1 MVLDTSIRQ
10 FQLTVFYRVLN
21 WTSNSVFSHKPD
33 YLIEPTFNGTPR
45 YLYSYDNT
53 ASNSRLFSDG
63 LNVNG
68 NIARGI
74 GFGNNQ
80 DVVLNSNLNLQL
92 NGKLGKG
99 ISILA
104 AISDE
109 NNPIQPEGNTQQI
122 QDFDKVFISIFKD
135 SNSLTVGDFLMT
147 SSPSSYFMKYY
158 KKSRGL
164 QLDINDK
171 GKVAHHLHADAA
183 VSRGKFVRNEIQGV
197 EGNQGPYRL
206 QGANGELNIIV
217 ISATE
222 VVYLDG
228 EKLERGQQNDYVIDY
243 NTGEISFMPKRLI
256 TQFNRIVVE
265 FQYSDRNYARSVFTI
280 SDEIK
285 VGKFST
291 AIRYY
296 TEQDNKLQP
305 TDTSNSSDVQKI
317 LAATGDNP
325 ATFNYEKRYNQY
337 QFDRVNYR
345 RIDSL
350 GYNILLYSNAP
361 ESDTAFYTAVF
372 SLVGPNKGNYIQV
385 ASSANGRVY
394 AWVAP
399 INNVPQGS
407 YEPYVTLVAP
417 KRMQMLSASAM
428 YKASDKFDVK
438 TEAAYS
444 NFNTNTYSDI
454 NKSNDDGLGLFLS
467 LNQRN
472 LKFKKINISSQLKS
486 EFISSGFSYVE
497 RYRSVE
503 FNRVWN
509 RRLNNSSSLSVP
521 ANELVSAFNS
531 QINLGKAH
539 HINIELGN
547 FNRRNNFN
555 GFRGAGA
562 YRFSGSALTVNING
576 EQIASKTKGIVNT
589 SNSSYLYKLE
599 TQYLFKKL
607 KTSVSAQT
615 EESRFSSDTA
625 SQLDFGSFRYQ
636 QLAASIQGIGSKVWN
651 YKLEGSY
658 RSDDVVNLTSFK
670 YNSSGVNMNAN
681 LEHTG
686 PKQNRLSMV
695 GSFRKFNVA
704 GSATDE
710 EVVLGRIEYNAAFLK
725 RIISSSTYYQIGTGR
740 EQKRTFSFALVQ
752 SGNGT
757 HTWVDYNKN
766 GIEEINEFE
775 PAIYADQAK
784 YVKVWLP
791 SNEFIKSNTNEF
803 NQTLRLQAPQAWQSA
818 NAFKRFVAR
827 FNTISAFKADRRIT
841 DNSLLTIINPLQLE
855 VSDSSLIAVNSL
867 IKQTTFFNRSSA
879 KFGIEHTIQTNKG
892 KQFLNSGFEWKQF
905 EKNQLITRLGIGKQF
920 SLVLDLEQSR
930 KQNRND
936 FFENRNY
943 NYTAVIAY
951 PELFFQTVKG
961 FRAGTYFKY
970 TEAINAPQ
978 FGNDQA
984 YINEYGLE
992 LRYFIINK
1000 GNIDAKIASH
1010 QISFTGNPNTP
1021 LAFDVLNGLSN
1032 GQNITWKMGF
1042 GGKAKGNIQFNI
1054 SYEGRKTQINKAVH
1068 IGRAEARYVF

>member
-1 MVLDTSIRQ
+1 MVLDSSIRQ

-317 LAATGDNP
+317 LAAAGDNP

>member
-1 MVLDTSIRQ
+1 M
-10 FQLTVFYRVLN
+10 LN
-21 WTSNSVFSHKPD
+21 LPSAKGYSHKPD

-45 YLYSYDNT
+45 YLYSYDNSSANT
-53 ASNSRLFSDG
+53 RLFSDG

-92 NGKLGKG
+92 SGKLGKG

-122 QDFDKVFISIFKD
+122 QDFDKVFISILKD
-135 SNSLTVGDFLMT
+135 SNSLTVGDFLMA

-164 QLDINDK
+164 HFDFNDK
-171 GKVAHHLHADAA
+171 GKVAHHIHADAA

-206 QGANGELNIIV
+206 SGANGELNIIV

-265 FQYSDRNYARSVFTI
+265 FQYSDRNYARSVFTF

-285 VGKFST
+285 IGKFST

-305 TDTSNSSDVQKI
+305 TDTSNSSDVQRI
-317 LAATGDNP
+317 LAAAGDNP

-372 SLVGPNKGNYIQV
+372 SLVGQNKGNYIQV

-399 INNVPQGS
+399 VNNIPQGN

-428 YKASDKFDVK
+428 YKASDNLDVR

-454 NKSNDDGLGLFLS
+454 NKSNDDGLGLFFS
-467 LNQRN
+467 VNQRN
-472 LKFKKINISSQLKS
+472 FKYRKLVLNSQLKS
-486 EFISSGFSYVE
+486 EYISSGFAYVE

-509 RRLNNSSSLSVP
+509 RRLSNTSTTSVP
-521 ANELVSAFNS
+521 ANELVSAFSS
-531 QINLGKAH
+531 QVSIGKAH
-539 HINIELGN
+539 HFTIEIGN
-547 FNRRNNFN
+547 YNRRNSFN
-555 GFRGAGA
+555 GFRGAAA
-562 YRFSGSALTVNING
+562 YRFSGQALTLNFIS
-576 EQIASKTKGIVNT
+576 EQIASQTKGNIITDNA
-589 SNSSYLYKLE
+589 SYLYKIE
-599 TQYLFKKL
+599 SQYLFKYL
-607 KTSVSAQT
+607 KVGASAQT
-615 EESRFSSDTA
+615 EESRFSTDTA
-625 SQLDFGSFRYQ
+625 SRLDLGSFRYQ
-636 QLAASIQGIGSKVWN
+636 QVAAFIQGIGSKIWN

-658 RSDDVVNLTSFK
+658 RSDDVVSLKSFI
-670 YNSSGVNMNAN
+670 YNSSGVNLNGS
-681 LEHTG
+681 LDHTG
-686 PKQNRLSMV
+686 AKQNRLSMV

-704 GSATDE
+704 GSGTDE
-710 EVVLGRIEYNAAFLK
+710 EVILGRIEYNAAFWK

-803 NQTLRLQAPQAWQSA
+803 NQTLRLQAPQTWQSA
-818 NAFKRFVAR
+818 NPFKRFVAR

-879 KFGIEHTIQTNKG
+879 KFGVEHTIQSNKG

-905 EKNQLITRLGIGKQF
+905 EKNQLITRLGLGKQF

-943 NYTAVIAY
+943 NYTALIAY
-951 PELFFQTVKG
+951 PELFFQTAKG

-984 YINEYGLE
+984 YISEYGLE

-1000 GNIDAKIASH
+1000 GNIDAKISAH
-1010 QISFTGNPNTP
+1010 QISFTGNANTP

-1054 SYEGRKTQINKAVH
+1054 GYEGRKTQINRAVH

>member
-509 RRLNNSSSLSVP
+509 RRLNNSGSLSVP